1 MSDCDNS
8 VRMSHPQ
15 LHWNFSLPVL
25 LPIVLFASIYIWRF
39 RQARAEAGGRGAGWP
54 QALAF
59 AGCILVLLVS
69 VVSPIDRL
77 GEEYLFSAHMVQHIL
92 LGDLAPLLLL
102 LSLSRVIMRPATRR
116 LHRIERKLGRF
127 AHPAFFIV
135 AWLAL
140 VYVWHIPALYNA
152 ALEHPVLHGLEHA
165 TFFTAGTL
173 LWWPLIQPVP
183 MRHRLEGL
191 QGLLYVFA
199 AKASL
204 GVLGLYLTWSK
215 GVAYDYYNHV
225 PQIWGLNHLED
236 QNVGGALMMVEQ
248 AIVLV
253 IVEAILFVKMLNASE
268 EAERRRERL
277 EDAEEARR
285 LEAIATAQQ

>member
-1 MSDCDNS
+1 MD
-8 VRMSHPQ
+8 HPQ

-25 LPIVLFASIYIWRF
+25 LPIALFAGIYIWRF

-54 QALAF
+54 QAVAF
-59 AGCILVLLVS
+59 AGCVFVLMVS

-116 LHRIERKLGRF
+116 LHKIERKLGRF

-152 ALEHPVLHGLEHA
+152 ALEHPMLHGLEHA

-204 GVLGLYLTWSK
+204 GVLGLYLTWSHH
-215 GVAYDYYNHV
+215 ATYDYYNHV
-225 PQIWGLNHLED
+225 PRIWDLTAVSD
-236 QNVGGALMMVEQ
+236 QNVGGAIMMLEQ
-248 AIVLV
+248 ALVLMLV
-253 IVEAILFVKMLNASE
+253 FCLLFVKMLTQSE

-277 EDAEEARR
+277 DDDAERRALEDA
-285 LEAIATAQQ
+285 ATPV

>member
-1 MSDCDNS
+1 MD
-8 VRMSHPQ
+8 HPQ
-15 LHWNFSLPVL
+15 LHWNVSLPVL
-25 LPIVLFASIYIWRF
+25 LPIALFAGIYIWRF

-54 QALAF
+54 QAIAF
-59 AGCILVLLVS
+59 AGCIFVLLVS

-77 GEEYLFSAHMVQHIL
+77 GEEYLFSAHMVQHIF

-102 LSLSRVIMRPATRR
+102 LSLPRVIMRPATRR
-116 LHRIERKLGRF
+116 LHKVERKLGRF

-152 ALEHPVLHGLEHA
+152 ALEHPMLHGLEHA

-204 GVLGLYLTWSK
+204 GVLGLYLTWSHH
-215 GVAYDYYNHV
+215 ATYDYYNHV
-225 PQIWGLNHLED
+225 PRIWDLTAVSD
-236 QNVGGALMMVEQ
+236 QNVGGAIMMLEQ
-248 AIVLV
+248 ALVLMLV
-253 IVEAILFVKMLNASE
+253 FCLLFVKMLTQSE
-268 EAERRRERL
+268 EADLRRERL
-277 EDAEEARR
+277 EDDAERR
-285 LEAIATAQQ
+285 ALEDAATPV

>member
-1 MSDCDNS
+1 
-8 VRMSHPQ
+8 MSHPQ
-15 LHWNFSLPVL
+15 FHWNFSLPVL
-25 LPIVLFASIYIWRF
+25 LPIALFAGIYIWRF
-39 RQARAEAGGRGAGWP
+39 RQARAEAGGRGASWP

-59 AGCILVLLVS
+59 AGCILVLLIS

-116 LHRIERKLGRF
+116 LHTIERRLGRF

-152 ALEHPVLHGLEHA
+152 ALEQPMLHGLEHS

-204 GVLGLYLTWSK
+204 GVLGLYLTWSHH
-215 GVAYDYYNHV
+215 ATYDYYNHV
-225 PQIWGLNHLED
+225 PRIWDLTAVGD
-236 QNVGGALMMVEQ
+236 QNVGGAIMMLEQ
-248 AIVLV
+248 ALVLMFV
-253 IVEAILFVKMLNASE
+253 FCMLFVKMLTQSE

-277 EDAEEARR
+277 EDDAERR
-285 LEAIATAQQ
+285 ALEDAATPV